1 MHNHSHEYFGNI
13 HMHTTHSDGV
23 GDFDELVRAAASV
36 GLDYVFVTDHNVLV
50 RDREEGYRHGVLTLV
65 GEEVHDPELD
75 PPGNHL
81 LCLGVEEDLTH
92 LGADP
97 QRLIDGVRR
106 QGGLPFLAHPI
117 ERYTELIPTHYPW
130 RNWEVS
136 DFHGIELWNYMSGF
150 RGMVNSKLQ
159 ALVMGFFPHWFTTG
173 PLPEMLQKWDELT
186 AERPVV
192 ALGGV
197 DVHAETYNIGPI
209 YRCFLPY
216 EHCARALNTHII
228 TDSAFVGPKN
238 GAEPGSDNPGS
249 DNPGSDDPGV
259 SHDRGLV
266 LDALRAGHCW
276 LGYDLVAW
284 SNGFRFWAE
293 NSQSFAVMGD
303 TIRPASG
310 RQIVFRAEA
319 PEKGEIRLL
328 RNGEQVA
335 VSQGRGLEHR
345 DDRPGVYRIEVWKKR
360 WGKPRGWIFSNP
372 IYVR

>member
-1 MHNHSHEYFGNI
+1 MSTPKHEYFGNI

-23 GDFDELVRAAASV
+23 GDFDELVQAAAKV
-36 GLDYVFVTDHNVLV
+36 GLSFVFVTDHNVLV
-50 RDREEGYRHGVLTLV
+50 REEEEGYRHGVLTLV
-65 GEEVHDPELD
+65 GEEVHDPKLK

-97 QRLIDGVRR
+97 QQLIDGVRA

-130 RNWEVS
+130 HNWDVQN
-136 DFHGIELWNYMSGF
+136 FHGIELWNYMSNF
-150 RGMVNSKLQ
+150 RGMVSSRWQ

-173 PLPEMLQKWDELT
+173 PLPEMLEKWDELT

-197 DVHAETYNIGPI
+197 DVHAETYNLGPI

-216 EHCARALNTHII
+216 EHCARALNTHIL
-228 TDSAFVGPKN
+228 TNTPFTGPQSAAP
-238 GAEPGSDNPGS
+238 ADAS
-249 DNPGSDDPGV
+249 DPGV
-259 SHDRGLV
+259 SHDRRLV
-266 LDALRAGHCW
+266 LGALRHGHCW

-284 SNGFRFWAE
+284 STGFRFWAE
-293 NSQSFAVMGD
+293 NDRGGGVMGD
-303 TIRPASG
+303 TIRPAATSAVT
-310 RQIVFRAEA
+310 RFVVEA
-319 PEKGEIRLL
+319 PDSGQIRLL
-328 RNGEQVA
+328 RNGRQVA
-335 VSQGRGLEHR
+335 ESQGKRLEHT
-345 DDRPGVYRIEVWKKR
+345 DDQPGVYRIEVWKKR

-372 IYVR
+372 IYVRE